1 MVFQD
6 DSATSQALSLVLL
19 AGGLAGYGVHEL
31 VEYSEETGIDL
42 AWPSEYAYV
51 LDVSKDSPLHHK
63 GLVGSIFAVMFGYTV
78 NAEWAKV
85 IVHSTYLATVLPM
98 VVSVYRKMRRR
109 SYGQLEIQRGAMNK
123 VGRKTFDH
131 RHLRGYDKFHPR
143 NSSMLFEYWFEM
155 SIPILTI
162 ALIAYGLILVGVI
175 PAL

>member
-63 GLVGSIFAVMFGYTV
+63 GLVGSIFAVC
-78 NAEWAKV
+78 
-85 IVHSTYLATVLPM
+85 
-98 VVSVYRKMRRR
+98 
-109 SYGQLEIQRGAMNK
+109 
-123 VGRKTFDH
+123 
-131 RHLRGYDKFHPR
+131 
-143 NSSMLFEYWFEM
+143 
-155 SIPILTI
+155 
-162 ALIAYGLILVGVI
+162 LVT
-175 PAL
+175 L